1 MKTSRL
7 IRIVLALLAVAF
19 AIGASTS
26 AEAEDAGPSWLRG
39 GKADGLAT
47 SSLAKA
53 AAGIPQG
60 SHSDVKVKDGK
71 AQVELSGT
79 DPTALAAAV
88 EAKGGT
94 VDVAGAGQ
102 VRATVPTDELT
113 ALANDPA
120 VGRVAP
126 VRRYSAA
133 ATSEGVAAI
142 EADDWIAGGKTG
154 AGVKVAIVD
163 LGFKGYE
170 TRLGTELTGTV
181 VVPNNLG
188 TCNQAAIN
196 GANADDHGTAVA
208 EIVRDVAP
216 NAELHLIC
224 VTGVGD
230 LGPVKEYLKNQN
242 INIAN
247 ISLVNFFARGDGQGP
262 DDSDAG
268 AVRRSRVEDGVLW
281 VAAAGNH
288 ADMHYNFQTSGR
300 QGRYC
305 GGTAT
310 DLANSVQ
317 VIDNDQFFQVTV
329 PAGKGFSATLRW
341 DAWPVTAD
349 DFDLFLVD
357 APNLTTST
365 VLASSVLVQDGDAAS
380 QPREGIFYDNQTN
393 NATTTYL
400 VIARCTGAANPRF
413 DLFFVDTDPEVGLER
428 TIASG
433 SIAEPATSPYA
444 MAAGASCFS
453 TPGAIEPYSSQGP
466 TIDGRVKPDLT
477 GPDANSTVTFGAA
490 GGCTNGFNGTSAASP
505 HLAGAA
511 ALLLGANA
519 SLDPAQLQ
527 TQLERRTTDR
537 GVQGQD
543 SVFGFGSLKLGP
555 VDNDPT
561 PPAGE
566 KFTPATTPTRI
577 LDTRGAIGGHNGKLN
592 ANETFDLTIPGPVPS
607 DATAVVLNVT
617 VAEPE
622 GPPAGLAEG
631 FATVYPTGAAQPNSS
646 NLNFEPGALPSN
658 QVVAAIGTGDKVSF
672 FTTNKAHFVVD
683 VNGWFNPSSTS
694 GFTGITPV
702 RAQDTRGGFG
712 LAAGTERE
720 VVLAGPLGVPGD
732 ATAVA
737 LNVTA
742 VNPAGFGFV
751 TVYPTSATS
760 PADRPNAANL
770 TYSTA
775 QTVPNAVTAK
785 IGDAGKVRFFS
796 SVATDLLVDVVGY
809 YRAGSGAS
817 YVPLPAPRRDLDT
830 RTGNG
835 LRPGVVGT
843 GPFNLQ
849 VGLLDGLPGNAVA
862 AQLNVTVNQPTG
874 GFVTVYP
881 SGQNPP
887 STSSLNFTEG
897 QTIPNSVLT
906 KLGDGGRI
914 TLRNAQGT
922 AHLISDV
929 SGYYVL

>member
-1 MKTSRL
+1 MKTTRT
-7 IRIVLALLAVAF
+7 IRIVLAVLAVTF

-53 AAGIPQG
+53 AAGEPQ
-60 SHSDVKVKDGK
+60 SPRSDVKVEGGK

-88 EAKGGT
+88 EATGGT
-94 VDVAGAGQ
+94 VDVATPGR

-113 ALANDPA
+113 DLANDPA

-126 VRRYSAA
+126 VRRYSPAVN
-133 ATSEGVAAI
+133 SEGVAAI
-142 EADDWIAGGKTG
+142 EADDWIGGGRTG
-154 AGVKVAIVD
+154 AGVKVAVVD

-170 TRLGTELTGTV
+170 TRLATELPGTV

-216 NAELHLIC
+216 NAELYLIC

-230 LGPVKEYLKNQN
+230 LIPVKQYLKDQN

-262 DDSDAG
+262 DNSDAG

-288 ADMHYNFQTSGR
+288 GDKHYNFQTSGR

-317 VIDNDQFFQVTV
+317 VIDNDQFFRVTV
-329 PAGKGFSATLRW
+329 PAGKAFAATLRW
-341 DAWPVTAD
+341 DAWPVTSE

-357 APNLTTST
+357 APNLTSAT
-365 VLASSVLVQDGDAAS
+365 VLAQSVLAQDGDAAS
-380 QPREGIFYDNQTN
+380 EPLEGIFYENTTN
-393 NATTTYL
+393 NAKTTY
-400 VIARCTGAANPRF
+400 VAIARCTGGANPRF
-413 DLFFVDTDPEVGLER
+413 DLFFDKDPEVGLER
-428 TIASG
+428 SNASG
-433 SIAEPATSPYA
+433 SVAEPATSPYA
-444 MAAGASCFS
+444 MAVGASCFS
-453 TPGAIEPYSSQGP
+453 QQTIQPYSSQGP
-466 TIDGRVKPDLT
+466 TIDGRVKPDIT
-477 GPDANSTVTFGAA
+477 GPDANATATFGAS

-511 ALLLGANA
+511 ALLLGSTP

-527 TQLERRTTDR
+527 TQLESRTDER
-537 GVQGQD
+537 GPQGHD
-543 SVFGFGSLKLGP
+543 NVFGAGFLKLGP
-555 VDNDPT
+555 VNTPT
-561 PPAGE
+561 PPAGQD
-566 KFTPATTPTRI
+566 FTPAATPTRI

-631 FATVYPTGAAQPNSS
+631 FATVFPTGAAQPNSS
-646 NLNFEPGALPSN
+646 NLNFKPGALPSN
-658 QVVAAIGTGDKVSF
+658 QVVAAIGTGDRVSF

-683 VNGWFNPSSTS
+683 VNGWFNPSSTG
-694 GFTGITPV
+694 GFTGITPA
-702 RAQDTRGGFG
+702 RALDTRGGSG

-720 VVLAGPLGVPGD
+720 VILAGPLGVPGD

-742 VNPAGFGFV
+742 VNPTGFGFV

-760 PADRPNAANL
+760 PADRPTAANL

-785 IGDAGKVRFFS
+785 IGDLGKVRFFS
-796 SVATDLLVDVVGY
+796 SVATDLLIDVVGY
-809 YRAGSGAS
+809 YKAGSGAS
-817 YVPLPAPRRDLDT
+817 YVALPAPRRDLDT

-835 LRPGVVGT
+835 LRPGLVGT
-843 GPFNLQ
+843 GPFNVQ
-849 VGLLDGLPGNAVA
+849 VGFLDGLPGNAVA

-881 SGQNPP
+881 SGQVQPN
-887 STSSLNFTEG
+887 TSSLNFTEG

-922 AHLISDV
+922 AQLISDV
-929 SGYYVL
+929 SGYYVP